1 MDLKVARRKLG
12 LTQADC
18 AHLLGVHRSKISHLE
33 RGEIEPS
40 LREVCM
46 LALIHGRSVEDIFG
60 CVFHDLHGDME
71 ERLTAMPAARGN
83 WIGRFNRARTLERL
97 ASQLAALA
105 SSGRDG
111 V

>member
-1 MDLKVARRKLG
+1 MDLKVARRKSG

-40 LREVCM
+40 LREVCA
-46 LALIHGRSVEDIFG
+46 LAFIYGRSVEDLFG
-60 CVFHDLHGDME
+60 CVFHDLHGDLE
-71 ERLTAMPAARGN
+71 ERLAAMPTARGN

-97 ASQLAALA
+97 GRELTALA
-105 SSGRDG
+105 SSGREG
-111 V
+111 L

>member
-1 MDLKVARRKLG
+1 MDLKVARRKSG

-40 LREVCM
+40 LQEVCV
-46 LALIHGRSVEDIFG
+46 LALIYDRSVENLFSS
-60 CVFHDLHGDME
+60 VFHDLYGDLE
-71 ERLTAMPAARGN
+71 ERLTAMPTARGN
-83 WIGRFNRARTLERL
+83 WVGRFNRARTLERL
-97 ASQLAALA
+97 ASQLAALV
-105 SSGRDG
+105 SSSRDG